1 MTTVIPGGQR
11 RGKAGSLFQLLPT
24 QQQAEQGLGERYA
37 PARRW
42 LAVFWSAAM
51 DDPALDRW
59 CRLLLL
65 A

>member
-11 RGKAGSLFQLLPT
+11 RGTAGSLFQLLPT
-24 QQQAEQGLGERYA
+24 QQQAGQGLGERYA

-42 LAVFWSAAM
+42 LAVSWSAAM